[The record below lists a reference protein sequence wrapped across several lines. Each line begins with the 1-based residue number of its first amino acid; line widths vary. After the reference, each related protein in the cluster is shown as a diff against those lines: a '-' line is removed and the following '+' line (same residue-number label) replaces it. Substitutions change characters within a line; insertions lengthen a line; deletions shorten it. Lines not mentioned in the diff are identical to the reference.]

1 MAIKIIEQK
10 NLRWINVDT
19 VDAESLQYLKE
30 NFNFHHLDLEDIQGE
45 SQTPKIDVYKN
56 YLFIVLQFP
65 HWSGETQTVIHYE
78 MDIFIGENF
87 LVTIQHIKSK
97 EIKKFFYRCM
107 KNKSIKRDWMSKES
121 GYLLYRIIES
131 LFRQTQPI
139 LNNIGKQISDIEN
152 EIFNKSQDNS
162 MVHELARHRRNI
174 LNFRRIIDPQRYL
187 VANLSHTRK
196 SFLNEEMSLY
206 FDNVNDYLSK
216 LWSIVEAYKDTLNGL
231 HVTVE
236 SLVNQRTNKLI
247 SSLTVI
253 SVSLLPLTLLSGI
266 YGMNIDR
273 LPFAHQPIFVWGIF
287 VALGLFIL
295 LLITIM
301 RRQRRI

>member
-1 MAIKIIEQK
+1 
-10 NLRWINVDT
+10 
-19 VDAESLQYLKE
+19 
-30 NFNFHHLDLEDIQGE
+30 
-45 SQTPKIDVYKN
+45 
-56 YLFIVLQFP
+56 
-65 HWSGETQTVIHYE
+65 
-78 MDIFIGENF
+78 
-87 LVTIQHIKSK
+87 
-97 EIKKFFYRCM
+97 
-107 KNKSIKRDWMSKES
+107 
-121 GYLLYRIIES
+121 
-131 LFRQTQPI
+131 
-139 LNNIGKQISDIEN
+139 
-152 EIFNKSQDNS
+152 